1 MRRRAARGR
10 ADLFG
15 RDEFG
20 ENTRRCA
27 PALPYRFRSPM
38 STPLQGKNRPEFRNI
53 HVTQI
58 IGYRLPAPGMVSILH
73 RVSGALMFL
82 LLALVIWLLQ
92 LSLASELSFL
102 RLKEF
107 AAQWW
112 VKLVLVGLVWALLHH
127 LLAGV
132 RYLLLDLHVG
142 IDKQASV
149 NSALAV
155 FAVSLPLTLLAAL
168 RIFGVF

>member
-1 MRRRAARGR
+1 
-10 ADLFG
+10 
-15 RDEFG
+15 
-20 ENTRRCA
+20 
-27 PALPYRFRSPM
+27 M
-38 STPLQGKNRPEFRNI
+38 STMLQDKKRPEFRNI

-58 IGYRLPAPGMVSILH
+58 VGYRLPAPGMVSILH

-82 LLALVIWLLQ
+82 LLALAIWLLQ
-92 LSLASELSFL
+92 LSLTSELSFL
-102 RLKEF
+102 RLKEV

-112 VKLVLVGLVWALLHH
+112 VKLIFVGLVWSLLHH
-127 LLAGV
+127 LVAGV

-142 IDKQASV
+142 IDKAASV
-149 NSALAV
+149 KSALTV